1 MPRGHT
7 WLTRGSAWHATWQ
20 SDPLT
25 QPLTRLLTGDQL
37 PLTSDPAVVNGVPP
51 PLTGGGSVTA
61 RVTRGHLIISYEVP
75 FIDAGPSLSP
85 GGTRYGISEAM
96 IGH

>member
-37 PLTSDPAVVNGVPP
+37 PLTSDLAVVNGVPT
-51 PLTGGGSVTA
+51 PLTG
-61 RVTRGHLIISYEVP
+61 
-75 FIDAGPSLSP
+75 DAGPSLSP